1 MTRRP
6 LAVSIVCA
14 LGVIAALITVT
25 LFAMDSLWVVPP
37 TPGQRALAFT
47 AVAITVSALY
57 GMWRM
62 RRWGV
67 LVMALLFVAR
77 VAYGLMGHAPWN
89 VPALAGPTVILLVG
103 LVYLR
108 KMS

>member
-14 LGVIAALITVT
+14 LGALAAVITAV
-25 LFAMDSLWVVPP
+25 LFAVDSLWAVPP

-47 AVAITVSALY
+47 ALAVMAGALY
-57 GMWRM
+57 GMWTM

-67 LVMALLFVAR
+67 LIIALVFGAR
-77 VAYGLMGHAPWN
+77 LAYGVVGHVPWN
-89 VPALAGPTVILLVG
+89 LPALAGPTVLLLVG
-103 LVYLR
+103 LVYWK

>member
-6 LAVSIVCA
+6 IAITIVCA
-14 LGVIAALITVT
+14 LGALAACITAV
-25 LFAMDSLWVVPP
+25 LFAVDSLWALPP

-47 AVAITVSALY
+47 ALAVMASALY

-67 LVMALLFVAR
+67 LIIALMLGAR
-77 VAYGLMGHAPWN
+77 LAYGVVGHVAWN
-89 VPALAGPTVILLVG
+89 LPALAGPTVFLLVG

>member
-6 LAVSIVCA
+6 VAITIVCA
-14 LGVIAALITVT
+14 LGALAVCISAV
-25 LFAMDSLWVVPP
+25 LFAGDSWWAVPP

-47 AVAITVSALY
+47 VLAVTATALF

-67 LVMALLFVAR
+67 LVIALMLGAR
-77 VAYGLMGHAPWN
+77 VAYGVVGHLAWN
-89 VPALAGPTVILLVG
+89 LPALAGPTAMLLVG
-103 LVYLR
+103 LAYVR
-108 KMS
+108 RMS

>member
-1 MTRRP
+1 MPRRP
-6 LAVSIVCA
+6 LAVTIVCA
-14 LGVIAALITVT
+14 FGAIAALITAV
-25 LFAMDSLWVVPP
+25 LFAVESWWAVPP

-47 AVAITVSALY
+47 AVAATVSALY

-67 LVMALLFVAR
+67 LVIALLLGAR
-77 VAYGLMGHAPWN
+77 IAYGVAGHLAWN
-89 VPALAGPTVILLVG
+89 LPALAGPTLILLVG
-103 LVYLR
+103 LAYLG

>member
-1 MTRRP
+1 
-6 LAVSIVCA
+6 VCA
-14 LGVIAALITVT
+14 LGALAACITAL
-25 LFAMDSLWVVPP
+25 LFAVDSLWAVPP

-47 AVAITVSALY
+47 ALAVTVTALF

-67 LVMALLFVAR
+67 LVIALMLGAR
-77 VAYGLMGHAPWN
+77 VAYGVVGHLAWN
-89 VPALAGPTVILLVG
+89 PTALAGPTVMLLVG
-103 LVYLR
+103 LAYLR